1 MLVEE
6 NQLWQAVILQA
17 VLDCGAKM
25 RYEKEKE
32 EQIKTARWFN
42 VKNKDF
48 VEVCS
53 MAGWPPEWVIKNMKT
68 GSFIKTATWRGI
80 RRGKYGSK

>member
-17 VLDCGAKM
+17 VLDCGATPRLQKD
-25 RYEKEKE
+25 KD
-32 EQIKTARWFN
+32 EQLLTARWFN
-42 VKNKDF
+42 MRNKDF
-48 VEVCS
+48 VEVCA
-53 MAGWPPEWVIKNMKT
+53 MAGWQPEWVIKNMKT
-68 GSFIKTATWRGI
+68 GSFIKPKAWKGI